1 MFRCM
6 RTTLTLADDVAA
18 LLDRVRRRTG
28 GSLKG
33 VVNEALRRG
42 LAGMLSDETPPEPFE
57 TRSVSLRPCVPDV
70 DDVAEVLAR
79 GEGEAFP

>member
-1 MFRCM
+1 M
-6 RTTLTLADDVAA
+6 RTTLTLEDDVAA
-18 LLDRVRRRTG
+18 LLGRVRRQGG

-42 LAGMLSDETPPEPFE
+42 LAGMLSEERSPEPFE
-57 TRSVSLRPCVPDV
+57 TRAVALRPCLPDV

-79 GEGEAFP
+79 AEGEAYS